1 MHRRLIPSA
10 ALLLTVGAFIYASPL
25 AAQWLKYPTAGVPR
39 SGDGKPN
46 LTAPAPRTREG
57 KSDFSGIWLTDNTN
71 CALSFFF
78 SSRRRHT
85 RLTCDWSFRR
95 VLFRSLPADERGLCA
110 LPGQDPARPLD
121 DTGRGERS
129 EERRVGKECRSR
141 WSPYH
146 QKKN

>member
-1 MHRRLIPSA
+1 MTGDEGPFTCVCFAMVVRFGTWRFRLVASA
-10 ALLLTVGAFIYASPL
+10 LDFLAGVGVVLLLRVFL
-25 AAQWLKYPTAGVPR
+25 AGL
-39 SGDGKPN
+39 
-46 LTAPAPRTREG
+46 
-57 KSDFSGIWLTDNTN
+57 SDLF
-71 CALSFFF
+71 FFF